1 MKVELTGSV
10 LPLPPLQWDYKGGL
24 LHLDFPMGAGN

>member
-1 MKVELTGSV
+1 MKLELTRSV

-24 LHLDFPMGAGN
+24 LHLAFLMGTGN